1 MRQTRRR
8 GLALSIVAG
17 LMLSGAVTVAA
28 GSTDW
33 FVSFE
38 RLQVAPVDRAETTQ
52 LVEAGI
58 IETDGFSELVFSLGG
73 EFKEGIPESGTV
85 GVVLIPDIDIFTYL
99 LRNEGEF
106 VFPLE
111 AKVEIR
117 GLSSAIFVSEQQW
130 AKVAFPRY
138 RVYLYNETTSGATV
152 SLFVYRT
159 R

>member
-1 MRQTRRR
+1 MRVAKPRQ
-8 GLALSIVAG
+8 LALSIAVG
-17 LMLSGAVTVAA
+17 LVLLTATADAA
-28 GSTDW
+28 DETKW

-38 RLQVAPVDRAETTQ
+38 RIQVSPVSRSDTTQ

-58 IETDGFSELVFSLGG
+58 IETDGFSELIFSLGG

-85 GVVLIPDIDIFTYL
+85 GAVLIPDIDVFIHLFK
-99 LRNEGEF
+99 NEGEF
-106 VFPLE
+106 AFPLE

-117 GLSSAIFVSEQQW
+117 GLSSAIFISEQQR

-138 RVYLYNETTSGATV
+138 RVYLYNETGSGAMV